1 MDSFKLPPALKPT
14 HEVLAGLYP
23 FYCCWLDDGNGEP
36 DEASVMLGPVFFSMV
51 PLGYTEKQWIN

>member
-14 HEVLAGLYP
+14 HEVLATLYP

-51 PLGYTEKQWIN
+51 HRKTVD